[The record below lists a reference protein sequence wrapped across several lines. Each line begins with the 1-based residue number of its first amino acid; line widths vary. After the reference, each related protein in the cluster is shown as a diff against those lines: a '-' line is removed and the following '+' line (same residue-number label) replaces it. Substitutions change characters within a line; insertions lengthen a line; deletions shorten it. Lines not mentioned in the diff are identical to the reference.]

1 MFDKTILITKGK
13 KEAEKHFASF
23 LSKGARIL
31 FFPTIKI
38 QPVKDSPELKESLAE
53 INKFD
58 WLVFTSSN
66 AVEAFHEAAKEI
78 NLDKIRVACVGTETA
93 ERCSEKNINVDLIPI
108 EFSAAGLIKEFSKMD
123 LSGRNVLIPGSSLA
137 RRELNAGLTELGA
150 EVVSVAVYDVFENDL
165 ADLKYEFEQIT
176 TKRPDVFVFTS
187 PSSFRNYLNL
197 MKIADADRYFDGAVI
212 CTIGRT
218 TEAEIRN
225 FGINV
230 NIVPELFS
238 LLGVEEAINK
248 YFSLTKNIA

>member
-1 MFDKTILITKGK
+1 MFDKTILVTKGK
-13 KEAEKHFASF
+13 KEAEKHFASL
-23 LSKGARIL
+23 LSEGVRIL

-38 QPVKDSPELKESLAE
+38 QPVKDSPELNESLAE

-66 AVEAFHEAAKEI
+66 AVEAFHEAAKDI

-93 ERCSEKNINVDLIPI
+93 ERCGDKNIKVDIIPN
-108 EFSAAGLIKEFSKMD
+108 EFSAAGLIKEFSKID
-123 LSGRNVLIPGSSLA
+123 LACRKVLIPGSSLS

-150 EVVSVAVYDVFENDL
+150 EVVSVAVYDVAENDL
-165 ADLKYEFEQIT
+165 ADLKYEFEQIK

-187 PSSFRNYLNL
+187 PSSFRNYLSL
-197 MKIADADRYFDGAVI
+197 LKIDNAALYFSGAVI
-212 CTIGRT
+212 CTIGTT
-218 TEAEIRN
+218 TEAAIRN

-238 LLGVEEAINK
+238 LRGVEKAINK
-248 YFSLTKNIA
+248 YFSVTKNIA